1 MFVCRSCARKA
12 TSTLVRRLP
21 AAENRLVAPSR
32 AFATSPVQRPDL
44 QDHWGELEAVAAK
57 ENAAGEPHGTK
68 EAQKHKDFA
77 RLRRATKKELQL
89 TTDPYHIAQNVAKK
103 LEDKQF
109 DKALLLVQAASK
121 DKQVVVSWNH
131 LIEHQFRN
139 QKLHVAIRLFND
151 VSAFFPLHFLRTHE
165 PAQTD
170 HRRR

>member
-12 TSTLVRRLP
+12 TSTFVRRLP
-21 AAENRLVAPSR
+21 AAGNRLLAPSR
-32 AFATSPVQRPDL
+32 AFTANL
-44 QDHWGELEAVAAK
+44 QDDWGELEAVAAK

-68 EAQKHKDFA
+68 EAHKHKDLA

-109 DKALLLVQAASK
+109 DKALMLVQAASK

-131 LIEHQFRN
+131 LIEHQFQN

-151 VSAFFPLHFLRTHE
+151 VSAFSPLHLLGTHE
-165 PAQTD
+165 PAQAD